1 MMSLVQVKWMALILA
16 EIEVFLQRRIDDNEK
31 MSSKIENI
39 FKELIW

>member
-1 MMSLVQVKWMALILA
+1 MSLVQVKWMALILA